1 MGESPGFDGDVEAAL
16 RSIRA
21 RVLYMPGETDLY
33 FPMADARYEMQH
45 LKHVVCEPLRSLWAH
60 AAGAGWGDKDKQ
72 LILKSVRMFWSQ

>member
-33 FPMADARYEMQH
+33 FPMTDARYEMQN
-45 LKHVVCEPLRSLWAH
+45 LKHVVWEPMPSLWGH

-72 LILKSVRMFWSQ
+72 LILKSVRMFLSQ